1 MDSIGRGKKSNYE
14 AGMVFIYILETFETI
29 KGSVEKG
36 RKSLKSTRKKNNFKL
51 SNSLSK
57 NYLNVNGL
65 HTTKTWW
72 AVEIYEWIL

>member
-1 MDSIGRGKKSNYE
+1 MDSLGRGKKSNYE
-14 AGMVFIYILETFETI
+14 AGMVFVDILETADTI
-29 KGSVEKG
+29 KGSVKKG

-65 HTTKTWW
+65 HTTKT
-72 AVEIYEWIL
+72 